1 MMEKFFENYKKSEIT
16 NTRRI
21 INTPNDTTRN
31 NFLYIQ
37 EAGYLKSL
45 TSHLSKRK
53 GLQSYLFLIVLSG
66 SGTITYDGIAYHVK
80 SNDCFLLDCM
90 NEYSH
95 ISSET
100 DPWELLW
107 IHFNGSNAD
116 AYYRTFLEKRTDKR
130 SAYHQTNCFQS
141 EHIAEIIDTIN
152 EIIRINEHKNDDSD
166 IITAKLITD
175 VLTRII
181 TNSGLNDNSNTSIS
195 SSTTQKLHAIATY
208 INKNFTTPINLED
221 LSKEF
226 FISKYYLVREFKKE
240 FGVTIISYIHTKR
253 ITYAKE
259 LLRYSD
265 FSIEEIGNQCG
276 IGDASY
282 FNKVFKKLEN
292 MTASEYRKM
301 W

>member
-1 MMEKFFENYKKSEIT
+1 MEKYFENYKTSEIT
-16 NTRRI
+16 NTRRV
-21 INTPNDTTRN
+21 INTPSDTTRT

-45 TSHLSKRK
+45 TPHLSKRK

-66 SGTITYDGIAYHVK
+66 SGTVTYDGIAYHVK
-80 SNDCFLLDCM
+80 SNDCFLLHCM
-90 NEYSH
+90 HEYSH
-95 ISSET
+95 ISSEI

-107 IHFNGSNAD
+107 IHFDGSNAD
-116 AYYRTFLEKRTDKR
+116 AYYRLFLEKRAIDRR
-130 SAYHQTNCFQS
+130 SPANQNNCFQS
-141 EHIAEIIDTIN
+141 EYIAEIIDTIH
-152 EIIRINEHKNDDSD
+152 EIITINEHKNDDTD
-166 IITAKLITD
+166 IMTAKLITD

-181 TNSGLNDNSNTSIS
+181 TNSRLNDNSNASMS
-195 SSTTQKLHAIATY
+195 SSTTQKLYSIATY
-208 INKNFTTPINLED
+208 INKNFVAPINLEE

-226 FISKYYLVREFKKE
+226 FISKYYLVRQFKKK
-240 FGVTIISYIHTKR
+240 FGVTIVSYIQTKR

-282 FNKVFKKLEN
+282 FNKVFKKMEN